1 MTKGKNIAWLVLVIT
16 GIVIIL
22 ICSFFASYSVFASLI
37 TLGYAN
43 MLNEVSAI
51 LGMFAIQ
58 IIGVITWK
66 TIKSAIKFLQNKVGY
81 IPRKQR
87 KQKSKRK

>member
-1 MTKGKNIAWLVLVIT
+1 MMKGKNIAWIALVIVS
-16 GIVIIL
+16 IVIIL
-22 ICSFFASYSVFASLI
+22 ICSFFASYSVFVSLI

-51 LGMFAIQ
+51 LGMFLIQ

-81 IPRKQR
+81 IPRKKR
-87 KQKSKRK
+87 KRKSK